1 MGIYFH
7 GEKELVYVDD
17 QLNFTFLCIKTHIH
31 GMLSRKLEF
40 QSQLFYSV
48 QNLVWDNEKLDLTRR
63 SRIYTWYPNQPVNII
78 CSELHISN
86 LWNALLI
93 QCKPL
98 SLVNQ
103 YWEIIQ
109 GVRVLIRVP
118 FNLLIVLRFH
128 IKCPISNSEV
138 DPLFWYRQNWKLLEW
153 ERYANRRQNIIF
165 IKLLI

>member
-1 MGIYFH
+1 MTNSTLLFVYKNSYSRNVVSETGIPKPVFFFYTIQKFS
-7 GEKELVYVDD
+7 
-17 QLNFTFLCIKTHIH
+17 LNNADGIMNSWIWQE
-31 GMLSRKLEF
+31 GRG
-40 QSQLFYSV
+40 
-48 QNLVWDNEKLDLTRR
+48 
-63 SRIYTWYPNQPVNII
+63 YTWYPNQPVNII

-86 LWNALLI
+86 LWNALLS

-128 IKCPISNSEV
+128 IKCPISNLYV
-138 DPLFWYRQNWKLLEW
+138 DPLFWYRQNWKLFEW
-153 ERYANRRQNIIF
+153 ERYANRRQKIIF
-165 IKLLI
+165 I

>member
-1 MGIYFH
+1 M
-7 GEKELVYVDD
+7 
-17 QLNFTFLCIKTHIH
+17 
-31 GMLSRKLEF
+31 
-40 QSQLFYSV
+40 
-48 QNLVWDNEKLDLTRR
+48 TRR
-63 SRIYTWYPNQPVNII
+63 SRIYTWYPNLPVNII

-103 YWEIIQ
+103 YWEIIH

-153 ERYANRRQNIIF
+153 ERYANRRQKKKNLYIIVKLSF
-165 IKLLI
+165 YVFFSYFFTKRNNFESNKQTMKHLFQNLLIIAGISL